1 MSGAGTPWRLV
12 HYGLDGR
19 AKLLRISHIGT
30 RSFFFPRVVSC
41 LFFFAF
47 PCCIES
53 SRVYDWLL
61 LVQFSIGGL
70 CESTLG
76 GFFFLSF
83 LFFSSCC

>member
-30 RSFFFPRVVSC
+30 RSFFSPGCFLS
-41 LFFFAF
+41 LFFAF
-47 PCCIES
+47 PCCIDS

-70 CESTLG
+70 CESTPG